1 MNPRQIVAPIFLH
14 RTSYAV
20 DEFAGDEG
28 LRDMNA
34 FRRDLHRGGSMSRC
48 YRVRFSLV
56 SQDLATSRD
65 RTRVVPDSREERCVY
80 VFP

>member
-1 MNPRQIVAPIFLH
+1 MNPRQTVAPLFLR

-20 DEFAGDEG
+20 DGFAGDEG
-28 LRDMNA
+28 PRDMNA
-34 FRRDLHRGGSMSRC
+34 FRRDLHGVGSMSRS

-65 RTRVVPDSREERCVY
+65 RTRVVPDSTGEKCVY